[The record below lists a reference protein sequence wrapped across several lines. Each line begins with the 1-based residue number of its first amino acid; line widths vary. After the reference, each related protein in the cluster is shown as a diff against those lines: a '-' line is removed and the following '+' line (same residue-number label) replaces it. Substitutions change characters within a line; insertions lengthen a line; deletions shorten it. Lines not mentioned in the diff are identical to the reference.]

1 MPISSAADREPKPLA
16 GLPSFE
22 EGDFHGLA
30 QGLDRDAQYDDRR
43 LVARRKLATLAKELG
58 KRAKSADLALD
69 SRTSLHRPTQWNGN
83 RVRRLWSYSMR
94 PKAEKTR
101 LRRTLGADLAKD
113 LDAAYRNAYLCIAL
127 EADALEVS
135 FRIHADAWY
144 DGQNLVRRVKAEG
157 QEGLLE
163 ELRKLGGFTLK
174 IADWRGE
181 WPCADLE
188 GSRLKEFLGYYVPGE
203 HALAV
208 EQRFPAP
215 SGARGHAFEDDVPE
229 RILTQAERLFALY
242 RWAVWSKQSDFL
254 FG

>member
-1 MPISSAADREPKPLA
+1 MSNPSIEDREPKPLA

-30 QGLDRDAQYDDRR
+30 AGLDRDPQYDDRR
-43 LVARRKLATLAKELG
+43 LVARRKLATLAKQLTL
-58 KRAKSADLALD
+58 RAKSAGLVLD
-69 SRTSLHRPTQWNGN
+69 QRTSLHRPTQWNGN
-83 RVRRLWSYSMR
+83 RVGRLWAYSMR

-101 LRRTLGADLAKD
+101 LRKTLGADLAKD
-113 LDAAYRNAYLCIAL
+113 LDAAYRNAYLCLAI
-127 EADALEVS
+127 EPDALEVS
-135 FRIHADAWY
+135 FRIHADAWF

-157 QEGLLE
+157 QAALLA
-163 ELRKLGGFTLK
+163 ELRKLDGFTLK

-181 WPCADLE
+181 WPCEGLE
-188 GSRLKEFLGYYVPGE
+188 PSRLKEFLGYYVPGE

-215 SGARGHAFEDDVPE
+215 AGARGHVFGEEVPE
-229 RILTQAERLFALY
+229 AMLAQAERLFDLY